1 MRCPP
6 ISNSTDFMIAYP
18 MPLTYR
24 TFDVGTVKFRMA
36 AFDVFPTSMYGHVV
50 MLPVYDATFPSWP

>member
-1 MRCPP
+1 
-6 ISNSTDFMIAYP
+6 MIAYP

-50 MLPVYDATFPSWP
+50 MLPVYDATFPSWPYLP